1 MNIKAATLYK
11 SAIKRGKN
19 KQNHLLSECDVQY
32 IVVM

>member
-11 SAIKRGKN
+11 SAIKKGKN
-19 KQNHLLSECDVQY
+19 KQNNLSSACDVVY